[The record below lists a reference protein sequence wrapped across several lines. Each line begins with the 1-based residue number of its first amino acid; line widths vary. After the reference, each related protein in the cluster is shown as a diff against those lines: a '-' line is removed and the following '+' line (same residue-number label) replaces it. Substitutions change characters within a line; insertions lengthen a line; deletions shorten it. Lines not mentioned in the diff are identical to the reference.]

1 MAVMVGVIGGL
12 LPLWIRGY
20 NMVSTGDA
28 EDDDEGVMS
37 DAMRH
42 ADDVRGKIWQWDLA
56 GKHVR
61 SNSGKCVRSDTN
73 SYANF

>member
-28 EDDDEGVMS
+28 EDDDEGVMTF
-37 DAMRH
+37 
-42 ADDVRGKIWQWDLA
+42 DLREHEPKV
-56 GKHVR
+56 GGYDQLNNNKHL
-61 SNSGKCVRSDTN
+61 SFMYS
-73 SYANF
+73 

>member
-37 DAMRH
+37 VPCGMRMP
-42 ADDVRGKIWQWDLA
+42 DDVAGFGNGIW
-56 GKHVR
+56 R
-61 SNSGKCVRSDTN
+61 EST
-73 SYANF
+73 